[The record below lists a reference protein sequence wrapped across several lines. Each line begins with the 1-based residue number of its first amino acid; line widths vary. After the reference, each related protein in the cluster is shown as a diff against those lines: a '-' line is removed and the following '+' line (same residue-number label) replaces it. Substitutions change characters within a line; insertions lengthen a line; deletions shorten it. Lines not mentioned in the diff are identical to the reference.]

1 MTILVTGA
9 TGYLGSGLIPAL
21 RAAGHRA
28 VGASRTSPEGPDS
41 FSLDIT
47 SADDCRRVMQ
57 RVKPDAVIHAAALA
71 HVGAAARS
79 REAARLVNTQGT
91 INVLAAAVEAG
102 ARRFVFTSSV
112 LVYGENPLPAR
123 VSEDDPVRPSDAY
136 AASKA
141 DAERACAERAG
152 DIEVVVL
159 RMATMYSADW
169 TYNTR
174 RRVRPLGP
182 IPLGVLVDPD
192 RPRFSLCSLQN
203 GVAAALAGAE
213 GRLGSG
219 TYNVADDC
227 VYSQRQI
234 LEAVARNEGP
244 LASVRLPRWVPWSI
258 AGLVQLVP
266 IASARARAGALYWK
280 YCEANVFD
288 TSRLAAAG
296 MRLDPHLLP
305 RP

>member
-9 TGYLGSGLIPAL
+9 TGYLGSGLIPEL

-28 VGASRTSPEGPDS
+28 VGAARTCVDGPDS

-57 RVKPDAVIHAAALA
+57 RVRPDAVIHAAALA

-112 LVYGENPLPAR
+112 LVYGENPLPPR
-123 VSEDDPVRPSDAY
+123 VSEDAPVRPSDAY

-141 DAERACAERAG
+141 DAERACADRAD

-159 RMATMYSADW
+159 RMATMYGADW

-174 RRVRPLGP
+174 RRVRPVVPL
-182 IPLGVLVDPD
+182 PLGVLVDPD
-192 RPRFSLCSLQN
+192 RPRYSLCSLQN
-203 GVAAALAGAE
+203 GVAAAIAAAE
-213 GRLGSG
+213 GRIGSG
-219 TYNVADDC
+219 IYNVADDC

-234 LEAVARNEGP
+234 LEAVARTEGP
-244 LASVRLPRWVPWSI
+244 LRSIELPLWVPWSI
-258 AGLVQLVP
+258 AAFAQLVP
-266 IASARARAGALYWK
+266 VASARARAGALYWK

-288 TSRLAAAG
+288 TSRLSAAG
-296 MRLDPHLLP
+296 LRLEPHLLS